1 MYALFSTDYMRIKAS
16 QIIIILVATAFF
28 MEFLDATAITTAL
41 PQMAASF
48 HTDSGSMSLG
58 ITAYMMALAVFIP
71 ISGWIADRFGM
82 RSVFASA
89 VIGFILSSI
98 LCSFSQNLAQFTG
111 ARILQGI
118 AGAMMVPVGR
128 LAVLRT
134 CKKSELVSAIAYIT
148 WPGLVAPIIG
158 PPLGGFLTTYLTWHW
173 IFYLN
178 IPFGLLVVFFTLKY
192 MPNESSN
199 EKRPLDIP
207 GFLLSGGA
215 LAGIMYSLELCG
227 SGKNEYA
234 LAILLLFVSLLM
246 LKLNSSHALRSSHP
260 LIDYSVLRIPTYSVT
275 IFYGALSMMV
285 IGAAP
290 FLLPLMFQEGLGM
303 NPFESGLLFLALMV
317 GNLVIKPATIW
328 ITRHWGFKY
337 VLIVNC
343 TLLSVSTAVCAL
355 FTAETSHL
363 IILFNLFL
371 MGCFRSM
378 QFSSLNTLAFAD
390 VPAPQMSSANTLFS
404 TIQQVSAGM
413 GIALG
418 ALVLRISTLFNQT
431 SAGISLNN
439 YRETLFVIGIFG
451 FVSLIGFIKMNAG
464 DGHAVSGFTGRGK

>member
-1 MYALFSTDYMRIKAS
+1 MQIKTS
-16 QIIIILVATAFF
+16 RIIIILVATAFF

-48 HTDSGSMSLG
+48 NTDSGSMSLG

-71 ISGWIADRFGM
+71 VSGWVADRFGM
-82 RSVFASA
+82 RSVFLSA
-89 VIGFILSSI
+89 VTGFIISSV
-98 LCSFSQNLAQFTG
+98 LCSFSQNLTQFTV

-134 CKKSELVSAIAYIT
+134 CRKSELVNAIAYIT

-158 PPLGGFLTTYLTWHW
+158 PPLGGFLTTYFSWQW

-178 IPFGLLVVFFTLKY
+178 IPFGLLVAFCTYKY
-192 MPNESSN
+192 MPNESSE
-199 EKRPLDIP
+199 EKRALDIP

-215 LAGIMYSLELCG
+215 LAGIMYSLELLG
-227 SGKNEYA
+227 SGKHEYM
-234 LAILLLFVSLLM
+234 LAIILLLISLFM
-246 LKLNSSHALRSSHP
+246 LKLNSSHALRSNNP
-260 LIDYSVLRIPTYSVT
+260 LIDYSVLHIQTYSVT

-303 NPFESGLLFLALMV
+303 NPFESGLIFLALMT

-328 ITRHWGFKY
+328 ITYRWGFKY

-343 TLLSVSTAVCAL
+343 TLLSISTAVCAL
-355 FTAETSHL
+355 FTPDTSHFF
-363 IILFNLFL
+363 IIFNLFL

-390 VPAPQMSSANTLFS
+390 VPARQMSSANTLFS
-404 TIQQVSAGM
+404 TMQQVSAGM

-418 ALVLRISTLFNQT
+418 ALVLRLSGLINNETGGTTLD
-431 SAGISLNN
+431 N

-451 FVSLIGFIKMNAG
+451 FLSLIGFIKMNAS
-464 DGHAVSGFTGRGK
+464 DGYTVSGFKKP

>member
-1 MYALFSTDYMRIKAS
+1 MRIKPS
-16 QIIIILVATAFF
+16 QIIIALVATAFF

-48 HTDSGSMSLG
+48 NTDSGSMSLG

-71 ISGWIADRFGM
+71 VSGWIADRFGM

-89 VIGFILSSI
+89 VIGFIISSV
-98 LCSFSQNLAQFTG
+98 LCSFSQNLTQFTL

-128 LAVLRT
+128 LAVLRS
-134 CKKSELVSAIAYIT
+134 CKKTDLVSAIAYIT

-158 PPLGGFLTTYLTWHW
+158 PPLGGFLTTYFSWHW

-178 IPFGLLVVFFTLKY
+178 IPLGLIVVALTFKY
-192 MPNESSN
+192 MTNEAGE
-199 EKRPLDIP
+199 EKKPLDIP
-207 GFLLSGGA
+207 GFVLSGGA
-215 LAGIMYSLELCG
+215 LAGFMYSLELLGG
-227 SGKNEYA
+227 SKSNYA
-234 LAILLLFVSLLM
+234 LAIGLLLVSLFL
-246 LKLNSSHALRSSHP
+246 LKLNASHALRSSHP
-260 LIDYSVLRIPTYSVT
+260 LIDYSVLRIPTYAVT
-275 IFYGALSMMV
+275 ISYGALSMMV

-303 NPFESGLLFLALMV
+303 NPFESGLIFLALMV
-317 GNLVIKPATIW
+317 GNLAIKPATIW
-328 ITRHWGFKY
+328 ITHHWGFKY

-343 TLLSVSTAVCAL
+343 VLLSVSTAACAL
-355 FTAETSHL
+355 FTPDTTHFL
-363 IILFNLFL
+363 IMINLFF

-390 VPAPQMSSANTLFS
+390 VPAKQMSSANTLFS
-404 TIQQVSAGM
+404 TMQQVSAGM

-418 ALVLRISTLFNQT
+418 ALVLRLSSLFDQTNENTSLENFCVTLF
-431 SAGISLNN
+431 I
-439 YRETLFVIGIFG
+439 IGLLG
-451 FVSLIGFIKMNAG
+451 FISLIGFIKMNAG
-464 DGHAVSGFTGRGK
+464 DGYTVSGYKGKK

>member
-1 MYALFSTDYMRIKAS
+1 
-16 QIIIILVATAFF
+16 
-28 MEFLDATAITTAL
+28 
-41 PQMAASF
+41 
-48 HTDSGSMSLG
+48 
-58 ITAYMMALAVFIP
+58 
-71 ISGWIADRFGM
+71 
-82 RSVFASA
+82 
-89 VIGFILSSI
+89 
-98 LCSFSQNLAQFTG
+98 
-111 ARILQGI
+111 
-118 AGAMMVPVGR
+118 
-128 LAVLRT
+128 
-134 CKKSELVSAIAYIT
+134 
-148 WPGLVAPIIG
+148 
-158 PPLGGFLTTYLTWHW
+158 
-173 IFYLN
+173 
-178 IPFGLLVVFFTLKY
+178 
-192 MPNESSN
+192 
-199 EKRPLDIP
+199 
-207 GFLLSGGA
+207 
-215 LAGIMYSLELCG
+215 
-227 SGKNEYA
+227 
-234 LAILLLFVSLLM
+234 
-246 LKLNSSHALRSSHP
+246 
-260 LIDYSVLRIPTYSVT
+260 
-275 IFYGALSMMV
+275 
-285 IGAAP
+285 
-290 FLLPLMFQEGLGM
+290 M